1 MWTHVGN
8 KIPTFGSKQKIDF
21 SDLSGGL
28 DTADAVSIPPVGL
41 WFV

>member
-8 KIPTFGSKQKIDF
+8 KIPTFGSKQNIDF
-21 SDLSGGL
+21 SDLSRGL
-28 DTADAVSIPPVGL
+28 DTADAASIPPVEL